1 MESLI
6 LNQNYLSHVAFILDG
21 NKRWAKKNN
30 FNKIQGYKK
39 GFENIKKIVDFSIE
53 KKISNLT
60 MFTLSSENLERTSVK
75 ILYEIIDKN
84 FENFFDELIS
94 SKKIRINI
102 FGSRYNIPHKIVKIF
117 EKVES
122 LSCNNTVLNLNIAFN
137 YGFKNEIIE
146 VLKEFKKNI
155 NSISLDNSNEIKKLF
170 FLKSK
175 NDPEILIRT
184 GGYKRLSNFIMYN
197 LTYTELFFTDTLW
210 PDFST
215 SEFENIIEK
224 YLKINRNYGL

>member
-1 MESLI
+1 MS
-6 LNQNYLSHVAFILDG
+6 QNYLSHVAFILDG
-21 NKRWAKKNN
+21 NKRWAKNKK

-39 GFENIKKIVDFSIE
+39 GFENIKKIVEFSIN

-84 FENFFDELIS
+84 FESFFDELINT
-94 SKKIRINI
+94 KKIKINI
-102 FGSRYNIPHKIVKIF
+102 FGSRNNIPNKIVKIF
-117 EKVES
+117 EKAEK
-122 LSCNNTVLNLNIAFN
+122 LSYKNSVLNLNLAFN
-137 YGFKNEIIE
+137 YGFKNEIVE
-146 VLKEFKKNI
+146 VLKEFKKKISSI
-155 NSISLDNSNEIKKLF
+155 NLNNSSEIEQLF
-170 FLKSK
+170 YLQSK

-184 GGYKRLSNFIMYN
+184 GGHKRLSNFIMYN

-210 PDFST
+210 PDFTT

-224 YLKINRNYGL
+224 YFKIKRNYGL